1 MRSSVRRAGL
11 GLVLVCL
18 GGILLLG
25 ILLKSQ
31 PTIRDGH
38 LTFPCAQGEWTG
50 QQYTR
55 LCYSDIVPLYGTEH
69 LEGGRIPYVD
79 GCPPGSGQCD
89 EYPVLTMF
97 AMYLTAAPAR
107 HVAADPATAFGAFFF
122 SNAVLL
128 ALAAGVTAIGLY
140 LMAGRR
146 ALWFALAPTLLIYGF
161 MNWDLLAVAFATAAT
176 VAFLS
181 RRDVA
186 SGILLGLGTAAK
198 LYPALLVVPYVAHR
212 LREREPDGAIHLCWA
227 AAGTWLAVNLPF
239 ALLGPHGWSEFFR
252 FNAQRPSDFDS
263 LWYVGCDVVRGQAPC
278 LSAGTVNVLSAAAF
292 VLGSAMVWSAKAR
305 RDPEAPRW
313 TFALPLLIVF
323 LLTSKVYS
331 PQYGLWLLPWFALA
345 MPSLGPVSPLA
356 LFVLFEVTDV
366 AVFAT
371 RFTWFATLPPYGL
384 GGTPKWSF
392 ELAVALRAAVLV
404 ACLVAFVRQRSG
416 PLVERAVPS
425 LAQAEAVG

>member
-1 MRSSVRRAGL
+1 MRWRVRQVGL
-11 GLVLVCL
+11 GLVLACL
-18 GGILLLG
+18 GGTLLLG

-31 PTIRDGH
+31 PTISDGR
-38 LTFPCAQGEWTG
+38 LSFPCAQGEWTG

-79 GCPPGSGQCD
+79 ACPSGSGQCD
-89 EYPVLTMF
+89 EYPVVTMF

-107 HVAADPATAFGAFFF
+107 HVAADPGTAFGAFFL

-140 LMAGRR
+140 MMAGRR

-161 MNWDLLAVAFATAAT
+161 MNWDLLAVALATAAT

-186 SGILLGLGTAAK
+186 AGILIGLGAAAK
-198 LYPALLVVPYVAHR
+198 LYPALLVVPFVAHR
-212 LREREPDGAIHLCWA
+212 LRDREPDGAIHLCWA

-252 FNAQRPSDFDS
+252 FNTQRVSDFDS
-263 LWYVGCDVVRGQAPC
+263 LWYVGCDVVRGHAPC
-278 LSAGTVNVLSAAAF
+278 LSAGAVNVLSAVTF
-292 VLGSAMVWSAKAR
+292 VLGSILVWFAKKR
-305 RDPEAPRW
+305 RDPDFPRW
-313 TFALPLLIVF
+313 TFVLPFLILF
-323 LLTSKVYS
+323 LLTNKVYS

-345 MPSLGPVSPLA
+345 MPSLGPISPFG

-366 AVFAT
+366 AVFIS
-371 RFTWFATLPPYGL
+371 RFTWFATLPPYNV
-384 GGTPKWSF
+384 GGAPKWSF
-392 ELAVALRAAVLV
+392 ELAVVLRAAVLV
-404 ACLVAFVRQRSG
+404 ACLVAFVRQRAG
-416 PLVERAVPS
+416 QMEPRAVPQ
-425 LAQAEAVG
+425 LAPAEAVR